1 MPERIETINDGSS
14 GVYLLSHPRSA
25 SNLFQK
31 MMSKQPGYQN
41 SGYKLFDA
49 GFASL
54 TQLSKGPLSGWPEA
68 ERKALYDTFQSGF
81 DDLQDELEDA
91 RKNVS
96 MNFYTDECGA
106 EDGMRF
112 V

>member
-1 MPERIETINDGSS
+1 MPGKLEPEHHGER

-31 MMSKQPGYQN
+31 MMSTQPGYQN

-54 TQLSKGPLSGWPEA
+54 TQLSKGRLSEWPEA
-68 ERKALYDTFQSGF
+68 ERKALYDKFLQGF
-81 DDLQDELEDA
+81 DSLQDELEDA

-96 MNFYTDECGA
+96 LVAFM
-106 EDGMRF
+106 
-112 V
+112 